1 MEEKHRISIR
11 MLGKFDVMVDEQS
24 VEKQL
29 AKSKK
34 GTRLLQYL
42 ILRGGESAPNFKL
55 YEVLWED
62 EQSSNP
68 EGALKTLVSR
78 TRTILSEIAPDL
90 GNAIVTER
98 GSYRFNTQLGIQVDT
113 LEFEHLTAELNEV
126 TALDDQVHQKFNKM
140 LSLFQGDLLPG
151 LEQED
156 WVVSRSVYLHSQ
168 YLKLVYKYLD
178 LLKEAKDFER
188 MIHVCRLALDVDV
201 FDERLHLALMNA
213 LIRTNRNNEALIQY
227 KHATNLHLRYL
238 GMQPPEAIQEF
249 YKQIL
254 KAGKTLDMDIDA
266 IRKELTEYGSQ
277 RGAFVCEYA
286 VFKEIYNLQMRNLE
300 RMGSTMFIAL
310 IMITSIGSAPMEPMR
325 LNDIMQTLQKTLVTN
340 LRKGDTITHFS
351 ASQYALLLP
360 LVNHDTGKMVLE
372 RIKRAF
378 YKACPNSAIMFS
390 YRLGPIMSPGQQR
403 SSFPPRA
410 PQLQPK
416 AGEPEA

>member
-1 MEEKHRISIR
+1 M
-11 MLGKFDVMVDEQS
+11 
-24 VEKQL
+24 
-29 AKSKK
+29 
-34 GTRLLQYL
+34 
-42 ILRGGESAPNFKL
+42 
-55 YEVLWED
+55 LWED

-78 TRTILSEIAPDL
+78 TRTILNEISPDF
-90 GNAIVTER
+90 GTAIVTER
-98 GSYRFNTQLGIQVDT
+98 GSYRFNTHMGISVDT
-113 LEFEHLTAELNEV
+113 LEFEKLIAELTDV
-126 TALDDQVHQKFNKM
+126 TALDDEVHQKFNRM

-168 YLKLVYKYLD
+168 YLKMVYRYLD

-201 FDERLHLALMNA
+201 FERAAPVADERADPHQPQQRGADPVQA
-213 LIRTNRNNEALIQY
+213 RHQPA
-227 KHATNLHLRYL
+227 LRYL
-238 GMQPPEAIQEF
+238 GMQPPEAHPG
-249 YKQIL
+249 IL
-254 KAGKTLDMDIDA
+254 QADSEGGQDAGHGHRRHPQGADR
-266 IRKELTEYGSQ
+266 IRHAARRLRLRICGVQ
-277 RGAFVCEYA
+277 GD
-286 VFKEIYNLQMRNLE
+286 LQPQMRNLE

-310 IMITSIGSAPMEPMR
+310 IMITSIGSNPMEPMR

-390 YRLGPIMSPGQQR
+390 YRLGPISLPGQQKAA
-403 SSFPPRA
+403 FAPRG
-410 PQLQPK
+410 PQLPG
-416 AGEPEA
+416 AGN

>member
-11 MLGKFDVMVDEQS
+11 MLGKFDVLVDEQS

-29 AKSKK
+29 AKTRK

-42 ILRGGESAPNFKL
+42 VLRGGESAPNFKL

-78 TRTILSEIAPDL
+78 TRAILSEIAPEL
-90 GNAIVTER
+90 GAAIITER
-98 GSYRFNTQLGIQVDT
+98 GSYRFNSQAGIEVDT
-113 LEFEHLTAELNEV
+113 LEFDRLAAELNDV
-126 TALDDQVHQKFNKM
+126 SALDDSVHQKFNRL

-168 YLKLVYKYLD
+168 YLKLVYSYLD

-227 KHATNLHLRYL
+227 
-238 GMQPPEAIQEF
+238 
-249 YKQIL
+249 
-254 KAGKTLDMDIDA
+254 A

-310 IMITSIGSAPMEPMR
+310 IMVTSIGSNPLEPMR
-325 LNDIMQTLQKTLVTN
+325 LNDIMQTLQKTLVGN

-372 RIKRAF
+372 RVKRAF

-390 YRLGPIMSPGQQR
+390 YRLGPITSG
-403 SSFPPRA
+403 A
-410 PQLQPK
+410 PQRGGVPK
-416 AGEPEA
+416 PAQ

>member
-1 MEEKHRISIR
+1 
-11 MLGKFDVMVDEQS
+11 
-24 VEKQL
+24 
-29 AKSKK
+29 
-34 GTRLLQYL
+34 
-42 ILRGGESAPNFKL
+42 
-55 YEVLWED
+55 
-62 EQSSNP
+62 
-68 EGALKTLVSR
+68 
-78 TRTILSEIAPDL
+78 
-90 GNAIVTER
+90 
-98 GSYRFNTQLGIQVDT
+98 
-113 LEFEHLTAELNEV
+113 
-126 TALDDQVHQKFNKM
+126 
-140 LSLFQGDLLPG
+140 
-151 LEQED
+151 
-156 WVVSRSVYLHSQ
+156 VVSRSVYLHSQ
-168 YLKLVYKYLD
+168 YLKMVYRYLD

-201 FDERLHLALMNA
+201 FDERLHLSLMNA

-266 IRKELTEYGSQ
+266 IRKELTEYGTQ

-310 IMITSIGSAPMEPMR
+310 IMITSIGSNPMEPMR

-390 YRLGPIMSPGQQR
+390 YRLGPISLPGQQKAA
-403 SSFPPRA
+403 FAPRG
-410 PQLQPK
+410 PQLPG
-416 AGEPEA
+416 AGN

>member
-1 MEEKHRISIR
+1 MEANNRISIR
-11 MLGKFDVMVDEQS
+11 MLGKFDVMVGDKS

-29 AKSKK
+29 AKTKK

-42 ILRGGESAPNFKL
+42 VLRGGESAPNFKL

-78 TRTILSEIAPDL
+78 TRTILSEIAPEL
-90 GNAIVTER
+90 GEAIVTER
-98 GSYRFNTQLGIQVDT
+98 GSYRFNTSAGISVDT
-113 LEFEHLTAELNEV
+113 LEFEKLTLELNDV
-126 TALDDQVHQKFNKM
+126 AALDDETHAKFNRM

-168 YLKLVYKYLD
+168 YLKMVYKYLD

-310 IMITSIGSAPMEPMR
+310 IMVTSIGTQQIEPMR
-325 LNDIMQTLQKTLVTN
+325 LNDIMQTLQKTLTSN

-390 YRLGPIMSPGQQR
+390 YRLGPISLPSQPQKSGLTPRGAQPPQQ
-403 SSFPPRA
+403 
-410 PQLQPK
+410 
-416 AGEPEA
+416 G